1 MRKPKNIL
9 SSRAVRAALCVL
21 SVTALVPCGGDASFA
36 DPVDPVDVDAVD
48 VLAAGRLSAV
58 SIGALSTNRTPTVA
72 LEASADV
79 SADLSVSGATSFAR
93 GVARLPPAPGLPMG
107 AHTNVGRTAEG
118 TPRPA
123 WWTELGV
130 LDPSAEPN
138 DFAMAVQGQVK
149 WIASRAAHG
158 LGEAG
163 ALAGGSGPSCSALAA
178 SFTPS
183 NNALPVTL
191 GQLKATAA
199 PFWARLAELVPSS
212 APSPWA
218 GEADPQDFALVNVGQ
233 VKAAFS
239 LDLAPLIDPEAD
251 ADGDGIP
258 NGWERAHGLDPF
270 DASDADLDAD
280 GDGISNLAVYCLGLA
295 SAAALS
301 ETDFASRT
309 NGMVREANAWEITP
323 TAFDFNRPAALTNIV
338 ERTFP
343 VMRLSP
349 WQQLFIVSDPGLF
362 SEGAIVEAEGTDW
375 NCRDIAVLYGL
386 DGGPVTNP
394 VPSSL
399 LGDAGRAGFWRVPL
413 GMGIASNLTVR
424 IVAAGPSP
432 LASAPLHLVRWTP
445 RVEYMEDGT
454 FQIQRVWN
462 GRTVVAMDYVSGIIR
477 DCPRQNVLKRYEFP
491 IQVVYDTLSRL
502 YGLGWE
508 DLTWRDELLAP
519 PVEGGDGL

>member
-1 MRKPKNIL
+1 MPMRNLTAL
-9 SSRAVRAALCVL
+9 SLLAALLPL
-21 SVTALVPCGGDASFA
+21 SPYSHGAME
-36 DPVDPVDVDAVD
+36 DAVD

-58 SIGALSTNRTPTVA
+58 SIGALSTNRTSTVA

-79 SADLSVSGATSFAR
+79 SADLSVAGTASFAR

-138 DFAMAVQGQVK
+138 DFALAVQGQVK

-163 ALAGGSGPSCSALAA
+163 ALAGGSGPACSALAA
-178 SFTPS
+178 AFTPS

-199 PFWARLAELVPSS
+199 PFWVRLAEL
-212 APSPWA
+212 APCPAPPPWA
-218 GEADPQDFALVNVGQ
+218 GEAAPQDFALVNVGQ

-239 LDLAPLIDPEAD
+239 LDLAPLIDPAAD

-270 DASDADLDAD
+270 DASDADLDGD
-280 GDGISNLAVYCLGLA
+280 GDGISNLAAYCLGLA
-295 SAAALS
+295 PAGAPSG
-301 ETDFASRT
+301 TDFAYRT
-309 NGMVREANAWEITP
+309 DGMVREANAWEISP
-323 TAFDFNRPAALTNIV
+323 AAFDFSRPAALTNIV

-362 SEGAIVEAEGTDW
+362 SEGTAVEAEGSEW
-375 NCRDIAVLYGL
+375 NCRDIAVLYGF

-399 LGDAGRAGFWRVPL
+399 LGDAGRVGFWRVPL
-413 GMGIASNLTVR
+413 GMGVVSNLTER
-424 IVAAGPSP
+424 IKKA
-432 LASAPLHLVRWTP
+432 R
-445 RVEYMEDGT
+445 
-454 FQIQRVWN
+454 
-462 GRTVVAMDYVSGIIR
+462 
-477 DCPRQNVLKRYEFP
+477 K
-491 IQVVYDTLSRL
+491 
-502 YGLGWE
+502 
-508 DLTWRDELLAP
+508 
-519 PVEGGDGL
+519 